1 MSGRSGR
8 EDEMRQYLLFDLD
21 GTLTDPKPGITAS
34 VQYALKAFGIEE
46 PDLDKL
52 EPFIGPPLM
61 DSFQEFYHM
70 DEEQAKAAVNKYR
83 ERFSVKGLYENK
95 VYKGIPRMLRTLQK
109 KGVHMAVASSKTTVF
124 VEKILEY
131 FHIRQYFEVVV
142 GSEMDGTRAKKAEV
156 VQEALSRLFHGGRI
170 QRDRVYMIGDRRF
183 DVEGARACQIES
195 VGVVYGYG
203 GMEELKEAHA
213 DYIVRSV
220 EELERF
226 LLRDDRDEVVQVTGF
241 QKVWAVLYHFML
253 FQLVRIFTQY
263 AAYGALFQM
272 RDMLP
277 ASLVLRDETGAV
289 TAYPGNVS
297 VMVSAAGFLAAAAVI
312 GGTARYVIGKAAQ
325 ETRLMH
331 LKKEPGSGYFLTA
344 GITLGFAAGLNLL
357 FHLTGFT
364 NISASYQAVAQDQYA
379 ADFMVGLVCYGFI
392 SAFCE
397 ELLFRGILYNYLRR
411 FFHVKAAFLFSAAL
425 FSLYHMNAVQGVYAF
440 LMGLLL
446 AYAYEYF
453 GDFKIP
459 VLIHMA
465 ANIAAYLLTY
475 GGAALPW
482 LLSWP
487 VCVFMLALGG
497 VCFYLLAGRKRI
509 L

>member
-1 MSGRSGR
+1 MK
-8 EDEMRQYLLFDLD
+8 QYLLFDLD
-21 GTLTDPKPGITAS
+21 GTLTDSKPGITAS

-46 PDLDKL
+46 PDPDKL
-52 EPFIGPPLM
+52 ESFIGPPLM
-61 DSFQEFYHM
+61 YSFQEFYHM

-83 ERFSVKGLYENK
+83 ERFAVKGLYENE

-109 KGVHMAVASSKTTVF
+109 KGVHMAVASSKTTVY
-124 VEKILEY
+124 VERILEY
-131 FHIRQYFEVVV
+131 FHISQYFEVVM
-142 GSEMDGTRAKKAEV
+142 GSEMDGTRAEKGEV
-156 VQEALSRLFHGGRI
+156 VQEALSRLFQGGKI

-183 DVEGARACQIES
+183 DVEGAKACQIES
-195 VGVVYGYG
+195 VGVAYGYG
-203 GMEELKEAHA
+203 SMEELKEAHA

-226 LLRDDRDEVVQVTGF
+226 LLRDDTDTVVRFSGF
-241 QKVWAVLYHFML
+241 QKVWAVLYPLML

-263 AAYGALFQM
+263 VAYGALFRI

-277 ASLVLRDETGAV
+277 ESLVFRDEAGVVAG
-289 TAYPGNVS
+289 YSGNVS
-297 VMVSAAGFLAAAAVI
+297 VAVSAAGFLAAAAAI

-325 ETRLMH
+325 ENRLLH
-331 LKKEPGSGYFLTA
+331 LKREPGSNYLLAA
-344 GITLGFAAGLNLL
+344 GLTLGFTAGLNLL

-364 NISASYQAVAQDQYA
+364 NISASYQTVAQDQYA
-379 ADFMVGLVCYGFI
+379 ADFAVGLICYGFI

-411 FFHVKAAFLFSAAL
+411 FFQVKAAFLISAAL

-446 AYAYEYF
+446 AYAYEFF
-453 GDFKIP
+453 GDFRIP

-487 VCVFMLALGG
+487 VCLFMLALGG
-497 VCFYLLAGRKRI
+497 VSLYLLARQKCV